1 MYNKYTLDNGIRV
14 VTEEIPYVNSI
25 SIGVWVKSGSRYENE
40 KNNGVSHF
48 IEHMLFKGTK
58 KRSAKQ
64 IAEEIEDLG
73 GQINAF
79 TGKEATCFYV
89 KLLDEHFNVGIDVL
103 SDMILNSK
111 FNEEDI
117 EKEKSVI
124 LEEINMYEDSPED
137 LVIDLLS
144 KATWGDDSLS
154 FPILG
159 EKETI
164 ALLKR
169 EDIIDYF
176 HKHYVTQN
184 MVIAAAGNFNE
195 EALLTV
201 LNDKFG
207 QWEGDKSGEQ
217 NLSTPEI
224 NRNILVKNKDIE
236 QIHVALTLDGIE
248 LGSDKLYPLLAINN
262 YFGGGTS
269 SKLFQTFREEKGYV
283 YTIYSFPSPYK
294 NKGSFN
300 VYFALN
306 DQYMDEALNLLYIE
320 IKKILECKMNSREIM
335 KAKEQL
341 KGNYILGLESVSSRM
356 FSLGK
361 SEIMLNKV
369 YEPKDVLDKIDN
381 INDDD
386 VNNLIDNI
394 FKKGVLTV
402 SAVGKNINGEKL
414 RYILGGSNEN
424 IH

>member
-25 SIGVWVKSGSRYENE
+25 SIGVWVKSGSRYENK

-58 KRSAKQ
+58 KRSARQ

-144 KATWGDDSLS
+144 EATWGDDSLS

-159 EKETI
+159 VKDTI
-164 ALLKR
+164 ASLKR

-176 HKHYVTQN
+176 YKHYVTQN
-184 MVIAAAGNFNE
+184 MVIAVAGNFNE
-195 EALLTV
+195 KALFKV

-207 QWEGDKSGEQ
+207 QWEGDKSSEQ

-236 QIHVALTLDGIE
+236 QVHVALTLDGIE
-248 LGSDKLYPLLAINN
+248 LGNDKLYPLLAINN

-306 DQYMDEALNLLYIE
+306 DQYMDEAINLFYIE
-320 IKKILECKMNSREIM
+320 IKKILEYKMNNQEIV

-369 YEPKDVLDKIDN
+369 YEPKDVLDKIDS
-381 INDDD
+381 ISDDD

-402 SAVGKNINGEKL
+402 SAVGKNINEKKL
-414 RYILGGSNEN
+414 GCILGGSNEN
-424 IH
+424 FH

>member
-176 HKHYVTQN
+176 YKHYVTQN

-195 EALLTV
+195 KALFKV

-207 QWEGDKSGEQ
+207 QWEGDKSSEQ

-306 DQYMDEALNLLYIE
+306 DQYMDEALNLLYTE
-320 IKKILECKMNSREIM
+320 IKKILEYKMNSREIM

>member
-25 SIGVWVKSGSRYENE
+25 SIGVWVKSGSRYENK

-58 KRSAKQ
+58 KRSARQ

-111 FNEEDI
+111 FSEEDI

-159 EKETI
+159 EKDTI
-164 ALLKR
+164 ASLKR

-176 HKHYVTQN
+176 YKHYVTQN
-184 MVIAAAGNFNE
+184 MVIAVAGNFNE
-195 EALLTV
+195 KALFKA

-207 QWEGDKSGEQ
+207 QWERDKNSEQ

-224 NRNILVKNKDIE
+224 NRNILVKNKNIE

-306 DQYMDEALNLLYIE
+306 DQYMDEAFNLFYTE
-320 IKKILECKMNSREIM
+320 IKKILKYKMNSKEIM

-369 YEPKDVLDKIDN
+369 YEPKDVLDKINN
-381 INDDD
+381 INNND
-386 VNNLIDNI
+386 VNNLIDSI

-402 SAVGKNINGEKL
+402 SAVGKNINEEKL

-424 IH
+424 FR

>member
-25 SIGVWVKSGSRYENE
+25 SIGVWVKSGSRYENK

-58 KRSAKQ
+58 KRSARQ

-144 KATWGDDSLS
+144 EATWGDDSLS

-159 EKETI
+159 VKDTI
-164 ALLKR
+164 ASLKR

-176 HKHYVTQN
+176 YKHYVTQN
-184 MVIAAAGNFNE
+184 MVIAVAGNFNE
-195 EALLTV
+195 KALFKV

-207 QWEGDKSGEQ
+207 Q
-217 NLSTPEI
+217 
-224 NRNILVKNKDIE
+224 
-236 QIHVALTLDGIE
+236 
-248 LGSDKLYPLLAINN
+248 
-262 YFGGGTS
+262 
-269 SKLFQTFREEKGYV
+269 
-283 YTIYSFPSPYK
+283 
-294 NKGSFN
+294 
-300 VYFALN
+300 
-306 DQYMDEALNLLYIE
+306 
-320 IKKILECKMNSREIM
+320 
-335 KAKEQL
+335 
-341 KGNYILGLESVSSRM
+341 
-356 FSLGK
+356 
-361 SEIMLNKV
+361 
-369 YEPKDVLDKIDN
+369 
-381 INDDD
+381 
-386 VNNLIDNI
+386 
-394 FKKGVLTV
+394 
-402 SAVGKNINGEKL
+402 
-414 RYILGGSNEN
+414 
-424 IH
+424 

>member
-25 SIGVWVKSGSRYENE
+25 SIGVWVKSGSRYENK

-58 KRSAKQ
+58 KRSARQ

-89 KLLDEHFNVGIDVL
+89 KLLDGHFNVGIDVL

-144 KATWGDDSLS
+144 EATWGDDSLS

-159 EKETI
+159 VKDTI
-164 ALLKR
+164 ASLKR

-176 HKHYVTQN
+176 YKHYVTQN
-184 MVIAAAGNFNE
+184 MVIAVAGNFNE
-195 EALLTV
+195 KALFKV

-207 QWEGDKSGEQ
+207 QWEGDKSSEQ

-224 NRNILVKNKDIE
+224 NKNILVKNKDIE

-306 DQYMDEALNLLYIE
+306 DQYMDEALNLFYIE
-320 IKKILECKMNSREIM
+320 IKKILEYKMNSREIM

-369 YEPKDVLDKIDN
+369 YEPKDILDKIDN
-381 INDDD
+381 ISDDD

-402 SAVGKNINGEKL
+402 SAVGKNINEKKL
-414 RYILGGSNEN
+414 GCILGGSNEN
-424 IH
+424 FH